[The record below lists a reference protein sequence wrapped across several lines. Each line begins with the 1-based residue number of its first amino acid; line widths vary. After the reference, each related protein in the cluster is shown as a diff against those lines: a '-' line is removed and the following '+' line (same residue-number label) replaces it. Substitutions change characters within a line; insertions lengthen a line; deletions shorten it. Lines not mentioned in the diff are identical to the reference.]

1 MFTQRWLASL
11 GLITALC
18 LPGCGGESK
27 FMGGN
32 GKREADAKPPVEDY
46 HVITDEFVMME
57 RGENNS
63 PVDVVFLLD
72 TSGSMNDEAKY
83 LGDSMVGFLK
93 EFQTLDVTNHQVYIV
108 NDGADLPLPGV
119 EADLVTQVDQLIFS
133 EDALSHYLNF
143 LERGTFRP
151 DVKKEVIVISDDN
164 FTGEDEDN
172 EIVIP
177 GVTTAET
184 FLSKLAEIGGP
195 KAIETTTISGI
206 LGLSETGNPTGCK
219 VDDVGTE
226 YFKLAG
232 VSVSADKTITEIA
245 GTTLMPNRGLI
256 MDLCEKEWKNL
267 LTKLA
272 SHIVKKNRIYT
283 YTLSQPMSKD
293 KEMTIEVGGKT
304 LPPSAYSVNYEKNQ
318 ITFKPDSAPE
328 AGEKFIVRYF
338 SKVIVKK

>member
-1 MFTQRWLASL
+1 
-11 GLITALC
+11 
-18 LPGCGGESK
+18 
-27 FMGGN
+27 MGGN
-32 GKREADAKPPVEDY
+32 GKRAADAKPPVEDY

-57 RGENNS
+57 KGENNS
-63 PVDVVFLLD
+63 PVDIVFLLD
-72 TSGSMNDEAKY
+72 TSGSMDDEAKY

-133 EDALSHYLNF
+133 EDSLSHYLNL
-143 LERGTFRP
+143 LEAGTFRP
-151 DVKKEVIVISDDN
+151 NVKKEIIVISDDN
-164 FTGEDEDN
+164 FTGKNGQKDEDRN
-172 EIVIP
+172 PIIVIP

-184 FLSKLAEIGGP
+184 FLTKLVEIGGSEA
-195 KAIETTTISGI
+195 KAMTTINGI
-206 LGLSETGNPTGCK
+206 VGLSEDNNPDKCK

-232 VSVSADKTITEIA
+232 VSVAADKSVSNLP
-245 GTTLMPNRGLI
+245 GSTLMPNRGLI
-256 MDLCEKEWKNL
+256 MDLCEKEWKTL